1 MGSLSRLW
9 ALLVQYKV
17 ATKGGANVRSQNES
31 SAGAVQLVIL
41 AIVALVLLA
50 LVLFLLSLSGLIASP
65 LG

>member
-1 MGSLSRLW
+1 M
-9 ALLVQYKV
+9 
-17 ATKGGANVRSQNES
+17 RSQNES
-31 SAGAVQLVIL
+31 GAGAVQLVIL